1 MSSRIPTVTQPVPS
15 ASEPGNPGGDI
26 FAAAREAQ
34 REFPDVWALSLDPE
48 TATPEDLRA
57 GAYAIME
64 SGFGL
69 RSPDGRLFSGE
80 RHEALTPQEH
90 YAKAMECFR
99 EGTLRPLE
107 TSGWREYHDAAEKG
121 DRATMR
127 RLAREN
133 VRGEGVG
140 DDVGAAWDRE
150 TALIGSNDFSG
161 NFQFNAAHDQAMRDA
176 LASVRDTL
184 SPEEAAAVDEWFGTE
199 QAAGLASLHNDFFA
213 AEAQFAG
220 RRRELEAQIRDLGAS
235 GADTWRQDQELAE
248 LQSEYDRRL
257 HEQAGRV
264 DRTREMRGR
273 ISEIYRRHAD
283 DIRDEQ
289 RLPAYERQLADDNL
303 WATVS
308 GLRGAVS
315 DRAWR
320 VVEMAQD
327 SARNPTQKRVLD
339 EFEKLST
346 TEQRSIAGAL
356 HALHYGRDTYLL
368 GDAFRAFWDTAAQT
382 VGGSARAI
390 ADVFRRGV
398 MDGEEYRDM
407 VERRAL
413 LEQANSERMKEWGYF
428 GTSVIGAFSTIP
440 YMAVAAIPHA
450 GTAAIM
456 ASASD
461 QFQSEA
467 ALNGVD
473 VGSREFMLTNWAF
486 SGAYAA
492 VEKLQVIPFKP
503 LKNVSRRQMYCEMFH
518 SIRGALFVSGGIAGT
533 TVSESVEEGL
543 QGGIERVVEG
553 WGLGHDQAKEFAKGF
568 ASDFVDSL
576 GTMAIIGTA
585 SAGVQRH
592 RYRHGAFSGEEAV
605 AALGRVKDISDRI
618 TGHPDDA
625 AAPLGEFSR
634 EYGLVG
640 RDWVNAGT
648 DVGDRIRAIRRWGFT
663 PDQAVELNQM
673 FSEIWKGVSG
683 NEEAMGEF
691 VGGNRVRSAA
701 ELLADTLGVQVE
713 DGDGGEKSVSFR
725 IGRGRVKL
733 RFNPADR
740 IETEVDVNDRRQ
752 AADVV
757 EILNRIEEATTGTR
771 GTMTVN
777 EWLDLPEEVR
787 REQTKGMTVQGVFK
801 IDAPDGTSVG
811 EDALRV
817 LSGRVVM
824 TDAALPQTAFHESMH
839 AVLRLLREEAATDP
853 EAKALQEELA
863 KVYAPQEGIDET
875 VNEEVL
881 ADGYQAYL
889 TSLTTA
895 VEDTGVFARLKRWIA
910 RLLGRATVARDSLR
924 AAQSAQGRLFNLA
937 LTGDLTPAMRKE
949 GTKPEEPSSGEQ
961 GTKPVE
967 NPATAEPA
975 AARYQVASAPSAAEL
990 AEVQRQYDEVVARYT
1005 NPDGTRKPGWL
1016 KAPNGA
1022 DTHLTERQW
1031 VQVRTPAFKAWF
1043 GDWENDPANA
1053 SKVVDEN
1060 GEPRVMWR
1068 GAPFDPLSQEPGKGV
1083 IAAERYFTPNEAYA
1097 RRYEKGAGATRA
1109 YFLNMRSPF
1118 DVRNARDAARML
1130 ELREGH
1136 AFHAGSTGALDWAE
1150 APTAEEIEERWPG
1163 GYDGLV
1169 LDEGGDP
1176 AESGPAHR
1184 GESVVLFAGG
1194 AQVKSAT
1201 DNVGTFSGENQD
1213 IRYSVTPAEDAAY
1226 MDAVRRGDM
1235 ETAQRMVLEAAE
1247 KTGLFDTDIYGKLAF
1262 LYHGGGKKHS
1272 RLTGS
1277 RRGVFGG
1284 FYTSPD
1290 EDTARIYADF
1300 DGIVQGIQQT
1310 EDAYLEYYDEEKPPR
1325 QGVVERIFQPM
1336 NLFDAD
1342 EFSLD
1347 QFSVDDILEA
1357 ARGTD
1362 YWRLDDVVGDAIDNG
1377 EDPHEA
1383 VRDYILNHPPFLDED
1398 TDALSNAPE
1407 FGFAIMTG
1415 LVDVDDIMRTHGGI
1429 EYKDAETGTRTVVVP
1444 NNLAKSADP
1453 VTYDDA
1459 GNVIPLS
1466 QRFNPENEDIRY
1478 QVAARQTD
1486 TAQFKRWFGKSKIVD
1501 ASGNPLVCAHRT
1513 PNDFEAFDIDRSTDL
1528 EGREVGLG
1536 WGAGK
1541 IYLIASERENFLPF
1555 REGQRV
1561 LKLYVRSENP
1571 IDGGEYNRRLDEK
1584 IESNPKANPES
1595 PDYDMAERDRLIAE
1609 LDAEI
1614 KAEGHDGIWD
1624 RTTGE
1629 LAVFD
1634 PKQVK
1639 HATENIGTFGENDP
1653 RFRYQI
1659 SGPVGA
1665 EALGIRNLPDAEAME
1680 RSGADRLAIWRETGW
1695 WRGRDGEWR
1704 VEIPDFELVPDAVR
1718 LLLANGSARLA
1729 DLIPADSAIL
1739 RAYPSL
1745 GKMRIDVVDGLGS
1758 RAAYHGIKI
1767 EVDRGEIGTP
1777 RYLLSDLRHEVQH
1790 AVQSIEGFSQGGNAT
1805 MRTETG
1811 RRIGSG
1817 GYHRLAGEVEARN
1830 VTMRA
1835 EMSEQERRAFP
1846 PWETEDV
1853 AESVQI
1859 VQNVEQSLPKT
1870 VRESPSY
1877 DGIDADTDAPRFSI
1891 ATYENGGRE
1900 TLEKWL
1906 ASQTKGKNATLSK
1919 EDAAQIL
1926 AETDFIADVA
1936 RSLAR
1941 KKKRFAAFSNWSEA
1955 RVELDSEGRPYFG
1968 VVRTNGDYAM
1978 NIDFST
1984 VCKKRRPMDRIF
1996 SRLVRDGILTG
2007 ANVNE
2012 LSGEAVAGIQRIIK
2026 AHGLEVACALCFV
2039 DAKRYRLGDVA
2050 KRFADGGTT
2059 GEGKYFPGWNSIVE
2073 AQAKGGKK
2081 WKDRVKAAKG
2091 KKDFE
2096 SRCVR
2101 AIEND
2106 PALRVRVDGSQLVS
2120 SEGMDAFARER
2131 PGIYELWTSYGGTSH
2146 AKDSHWDAPY
2156 NNDIIRPFAS
2166 RTNDKKRAFDRARAY
2181 AIGGVRLQS
2190 FSDFVGRMFFDYAQ
2204 MFAELAGKRL
2214 PLHTYTKEP
2223 NFVKIFHRTRAKINM
2238 SLVPAVV
2245 DGGVAPGLDAKGN
2258 YVWADECFPPDEAFA
2273 LRSLGSNV
2281 GTIAVGVS
2289 GKHIRKLLR
2298 DPRIDMVIPYHASGI
2313 NPAVANIRRID
2324 EFFDYTS
2331 EQNTRNADGSKYKG
2345 KEHFDFYGS
2354 LAKTRDPKATA
2365 NEYLEW
2371 CDKRGLLPK
2380 FDKFRDEENYYKLL
2394 ADFRLYDDAGNYAPQ
2409 EDVRQEYPEDL
2420 GRLVEEAVAHDQ
2432 EAEDT
2437 FAAEEDAIVA
2447 EIEASILGPRV
2458 AEAERAAGDAAR
2470 ASVVWNGPAYSY
2482 KSFATA
2488 YAARDRILGID
2499 RPDDDYRR
2507 LLETMGVRDYSVDD
2521 LKADAERIRARG
2533 LGRNEATLQRLAG
2546 LAEQAS
2552 MARTVESLMRGSLEL
2567 GEDVGSSARRA
2578 YEAYLARMRRTAKG
2592 RDYTDLTADL
2602 GFDLADLAL
2611 AIDPE
2616 TFAPKPKPEGDA
2628 APPESGGSDAETGA
2642 VADEDPEVAALLDG
2656 KAADFGLT
2664 EEQLRER
2671 IRDRME
2677 QRTQEIRER
2686 LERIRA
2692 RLDEWRAKEA
2702 RRKAKLAERQE
2713 AEGKSDAPAD
2723 LTDAEMFDAEGN
2735 ETEAGAKRLADYE
2748 NECVEEMPDFKAFLE
2763 ECRRNGLDL
2772 SDAAEFVAAVR
2783 IWSEDFIARETGAD
2797 PEKVLRDPVNL
2808 ARYRAT
2814 MMEFLHG
2821 MADAMLDPEDGA
2833 AAKTAERMMQEIP
2846 SDATV
2851 GEIDGRARTIVGFIQ
2866 RNGIRQ
2872 SSKQL
2877 IRELRKGIRLEAIRG
2892 KKWDEME
2899 RDAGRKVTGEREA
2912 AARYLYRILTWS
2924 DGMIAKESA
2933 RLHDIVAGR
2942 EDAYR
2947 SAGADD
2953 AALKDLART
2962 DREVH
2967 RAAEKLQALQMY
2979 GGLRKKSP
2987 AEIKLAARAIMS
2999 WLTEEREAHEKRWND
3014 WHARLDALAQRAA
3027 RAASASAQDYTPED
3041 PGYVGKL
3048 ADELTATI
3056 RQRLERLF
3064 VGGGADARAV
3074 IDEVMRIVY
3083 AGSERMRAETA
3094 AARRRTDEMLA
3105 RCVQGTGRKVRQFLK
3120 DLDAP
3125 IPDELN
3131 RQLRTAEQPVR
3142 MTNGQALQLLASLE
3156 QVASYAGNI
3165 EANGR
3170 GAERVVGTD
3179 PDGNPVTEPQTPHAE
3194 LLRRYFADKPAM
3206 VRLLE
3211 GMREVYEERRGALS
3225 DTFRAVTGNPILAPD
3240 PLYAPVKMF
3249 RGSSEGFETQVRAW
3263 DPFGPALQPRI
3274 KNTLDFDLSASI
3286 MDVYNNRTRETCRAI
3301 AWGIPGM
3308 ELRSVLCRKE
3318 VQDAIARTHGKFPLR
3333 QLVAHLTDLVSDG
3346 WADEPSGFKWLAQKL
3361 GGATTYSALSWNVVT
3376 ALKQTASIPAWTA
3389 LMDGGYAEVFRNIAN
3404 FDRAAARELMDAP
3417 GFAARYGSTSFGRM
3431 FKDAIRDPNANPL
3444 QRFFQA
3450 GMTAVQMGDFV
3461 PGILVGTGVYKA
3473 KKLALMRQGLE
3484 ERQAREE
3491 AARIA
3496 WGLIEECQQSSRL
3509 ENSPA
3514 FLRRGGF
3521 LARQAAKFAS
3531 SPLLQVSHEVH
3542 TLRMWTAEAKAEARR
3557 NGGGVRMMSDSE
3569 DVARWRRRF
3578 VNQLI
3583 CNHVLMP
3590 VAFYGI
3596 ATMFNIALGSEPPD
3610 EEEVLG
3616 DLAMQTIVGPFGR
3629 IFLLGM
3635 IFDKGGEAVARAMG
3649 GKPNVYDSTGLA
3661 AQQYIQKIVGQL
3673 GRIGGDVADADWES
3687 VRDDLLKMLGQVS
3700 APARYAVKIGQN
3712 AAGYDPAEAR
3722 RERKAE
3728 IRRERGE

>member
-1 MSSRIPTVTQPVPS
+1 MSSYIPRPASAPSQPF
-15 ASEPGNPGGDI
+15 AQTNP
-26 FAAAREAQ
+26 FEFAREHTI
-34 REFPDVWALSLDPE
+34 RDDWALRLDPE
-48 TATPEDLRA
+48 TDTPDRLRA
-57 GAYAIME
+57 GAFAIMSE
-64 SGFGL
+64 GFGIKD
-69 RSPDGRLFSGE
+69 PTGRVFSGAQQN
-80 RHEALTPQEH
+80 ALDPKE
-90 YAKAMECFR
+90 YFAKARACWDAGSLAPVQS
-99 EGTLRPLE
+99 EG
-107 TSGWREYHDAAEKG
+107 WNAYHDAAENG

-133 VRGEGVG
+133 IRGEDAGN
-140 DDVGAAWDRE
+140 DVAAAWDPAMSRIGLKDDLDMERE
-150 TALIGSNDFSG
+150 L
-161 NFQFNAAHDQAMRDA
+161 
-176 LASVRDTL
+176 LSVRDVLT
-184 SPEEAAAVDEWFGTE
+184 PEEIAIIEESGRARAEKTAQTEFASDTFDEDFYE
-199 QAAGLASLHNDFFA
+199 NASAFDFMFA
-213 AEAQFAG
+213 RNKDLRDEETKARHAEANS
-220 RRRELEAQIRDLGAS
+220 R
-235 GADTWRQDQELAE
+235 LAE
-248 LQSEYDRRL
+248 
-257 HEQAGRV
+257 V
-264 DRTREMRGR
+264 
-273 ISEIYRRHAD
+273 YRRHAN

-289 RLPAYERQLADDNL
+289 RLPAYEKQLADENL
-303 WATVS
+303 WATVQ

-315 DRAWR
+315 DDAWR
-320 VVEMAQD
+320 VVEMAQQ
-327 SARNPTQKRVLD
+327 SAGSPTQKRVLD
-339 EFEKLST
+339 AFEKLTT
-346 TEQRSIAGAL
+346 TEQRSIAGVL
-356 HALHYGRDTYLL
+356 HALHYGRDTTLV
-368 GDAFRAFWDTAAQT
+368 GDAFRSFWDTAAQT

-398 MDGEEYRDM
+398 MDGKEYRDM

-413 LEQANSERMKEWGYF
+413 LEQANSVRMKEWGYL
-428 GTSVIGAFSTIP
+428 GQSVVGAFSTIP
-440 YMAVAAIPHA
+440 YMAVAAIPYA

-461 QFQSEA
+461 QFQTEA

-492 VEKLQVIPFKP
+492 VEKLQIVPFKP

-518 SIRGALFVSGGIAGT
+518 SLRSALFVAGVVAGT
-533 TVSESVEEGL
+533 TVSESVEEGI

-553 WGLGHDQAKEFAKGF
+553 WGLGHDQAKEFAAGF
-568 ASDFVDSL
+568 ASDFVGSL
-576 GTMAIIGTA
+576 GTMAIIGA
-585 SAGVQRH
+585 VGAGVQHH
-592 RYRHGAFSGEEAV
+592 RYRSGAFSPEEAISATARV
-605 AALGRVKDISDRI
+605 ADLESRI
-618 TGHPDDA
+618 KGHPEDA
-625 AAPLGEFSR
+625 AVPLGEFSR
-634 EYGLVG
+634 EYGMLG

-648 DVGDRIRAIRRWGFT
+648 DGTARVRALLRWGFT
-663 PDQAVELNQM
+663 PEQATRLHGM

-683 NEEAMGEF
+683 DEDARSEF

-713 DGDGGEKSVSFR
+713 DGENGEKSVSFR

-733 RFNPADR
+733 RFNPADH
-740 IETEVDVNDRRQ
+740 IETAVDVNDRTQ

-757 EILNRIEEATTGTR
+757 EILNRNEEATTGTR
-771 GTMTVN
+771 GTMTVD
-777 EWLDLPEEVR
+777 EWLALPEEVR
-787 REQTKGMTVQGVFK
+787 REQTKGMTVQGGFK

-817 LSGRVVM
+817 LSGRVIE
-824 TDAALPQTAFHESMH
+824 TDVALPQTVFHESMH
-839 AVLRLLREEAATDP
+839 AVLRLLREEAAADP

-863 KVYAPQEGIDET
+863 KVYAPQEGIDEA
-875 VNEEVL
+875 VNEEAL
-881 ADGYQAYL
+881 ADGYQTYL

-937 LTGDLTPAMRKE
+937 LTGDITPAMRKE
-949 GTKPEEPSSGEQ
+949 EEAKPAPEGPSPAPEGPSSG
-961 GTKPVE
+961 PSSA
-967 NPATAEPA
+967 PSP
-975 AARYQVASAPSAAEL
+975 APSAARERLAALEAEL
-990 AEVQRQYDEVVARYT
+990 AATPEGEVALRQRLENRIAEARRKVEREGGGTRASISGLYTGSAADYAERVPVLDKDGNVTGYRIDNAPSLRHVGSGEGSQVYGWGLYGSNVRGVAEGYAKQSET
-1005 NPDGTRKPGWL
+1005 NPEILDQQNRSAFDPTGDDVADEARKALASMYIAGAESVDKAVGMALARLREKGEAKSADWL
-1016 KAPNGA
+1016 KEHSSEFHVGRRRNANVYEQTFFTDREPGDESHLLKWYEEVPRDTFDRIVSALKEEGRWGERDGGRDILGRPETIYGTLYGAMRHSGGEWTGGDVYELVRAQLGA
-1022 DTHLTERQW
+1022 DENHGAREASEWLAAHGIDG
-1031 VQVRTPAFKAWF
+1031 VKYPVDSF
-1043 GDWENDPANA
+1043 G
-1053 SKVVDEN
+1053 
-1060 GEPRVMWR
+1060 
-1068 GAPFDPLSQEPGKGV
+1068 GKGV
-1083 IAAERYFTPNEAYA
+1083 KDGDKVGWNYVSF
-1097 RRYEKGAGATRA
+1097 
-1109 YFLNMRSPF
+1109 
-1118 DVRNARDAARML
+1118 RDDNIRVD
-1130 ELREGH
+1130 H
-1136 AFHAGSTGALDWAE
+1136 KWV
-1150 APTAEEIEERWPG
+1150 
-1163 GYDGLV
+1163 DG
-1169 LDEGGDP
+1169 E
-1176 AESGPAHR
+1176 
-1184 GESVVLFAGG
+1184 
-1194 AQVKSAT
+1194 Q
-1201 DNVGTFSGENQD
+1201 
-1213 IRYSVTPAEDAAY
+1213 RYSITPAEDAAY
-1226 MDAVRRGDM
+1226 MDAVQSGDM
-1235 ETAQRMVLEAAE
+1235 ETAQRMVREAAAKAMPNTKVVDE
-1247 KTGLFDTDIYGKLAF
+1247 DGLPKVVYHGTPLGGFTEFDTDGTRKVGITGAWFSDDSTYSQDFARKQRFNGRIPNGAGIYGVF
-1262 LYHGGGKKHS
+1262 LNLQNPDVLYAEGSDYSNVLDGYKVDYFLFLSEEVAKEFAERHGLEMEETTVSYDELVHYIREKRDWETNPHSSKKS
-1272 RLTGS
+1272 EALFRTNEKVWKSWEQTFDYFRALEKDFEQVGIPKDADGTM
-1277 RRGVFGG
+1277 VFGM
-1284 FYTSPD
+1284 T
-1290 EDTARIYADF
+1290 
-1300 DGIVQGIQQT
+1300 DG
-1310 EDAYLEYYDEEKPPR
+1310 
-1325 QGVVERIFQPM
+1325 VEATNQYVAFR
-1336 NLFDAD
+1336 
-1342 EFSLD
+1342 
-1347 QFSVDDILEA
+1347 
-1357 ARGTD
+1357 
-1362 YWRLDDVVGDAIDNG
+1362 
-1377 EDPHEA
+1377 
-1383 VRDYILNHPPFLDED
+1383 
-1398 TDALSNAPE
+1398 
-1407 FGFAIMTG
+1407 
-1415 LVDVDDIMRTHGGI
+1415 
-1429 EYKDAETGTRTVVVP
+1429 P
-1444 NNLAKSADP
+1444 NQIKSADP
-1453 VTYDDA
+1453 VTYNDA

-1466 QRFNPENEDIRY
+1466 QRFNPERDDIRY
-1478 QVAARQTD
+1478 AVAARPSPEFAMDGTIADALPAHLREDARAIIEERAGTPEWMADPDGTPTD
-1486 TAQFKRWFGKSKIVD
+1486 LSERDWLRREAERRHNAPRFVVKQKQAGVDYPDAGEEIKKIDRPLIAMHGIDEGRLLKAIAEGAFVMPSISVTRPNTGSTRSGGDKNPVFVAFDGSVVGSQSTAKLNGDAGTPMIDDLHGDFSDANIRRVWAEWWNSNDRGFKRQVGNPERSLEQYRDFIYGRGEMADKYQPAEAKANFRVPFSATTVFISPKTKPAIKAKIKAAGFKNVVEVDTKDLDAVRKAEEQHATRFAVGARRRAAYEDVLARKRPDLDADAVLKELDKLDDPKKEKLALHWVVRGSLLLPQDAYKIDDALDVAAKAKVDPFAYKSPDELLLANKQFKPSAR
-1501 ASGNPLVCAHRT
+1501 
-1513 PNDFEAFDIDRSTDL
+1513 
-1528 EGREVGLG
+1528 
-1536 WGAGK
+1536 
-1541 IYLIASERENFLPF
+1541 
-1555 REGQRV
+1555 
-1561 LKLYVRSENP
+1561 P
-1571 IDGGEYNRRLDEK
+1571 IDPATVPELSDPRDEGDGIVSYEVQDDRQGQAAMRRVIDTHWGEDANPWCLLAKQGGGEFVTDEYRAWIRRDPHWTPDDWF
-1584 IESNPKANPES
+1584 IESNRNRYEKETGKKAFVRTGWNLDGAWNFWQHYSALPKRVAFKDGKLLAFMATDNEAEEARES
-1595 PDYDMAERDRLIAE
+1595 ALPNYVRRDYTGWLRSHDFDEEYDRDEHIEQFLTEEYPDLKPRAEE
-1609 LDAEI
+1609 EW
-1614 KAEGHDGIWD
+1614 WD
-1624 RTTGE
+1624 RQDE
-1629 LAVFD
+1629 SHPDLDWARD
-1634 PKQVK
+1634 
-1639 HATENIGTFGENDP
+1639 DS
-1653 RFRYQI
+1653 RYQI
-1659 SGPVGA
+1659 SGAVGA
-1665 EALGIRNLPDAEAME
+1665 EELGI
-1680 RSGADRLAIWRETGW
+1680 
-1695 WRGRDGEWR
+1695 
-1704 VEIPDFELVPDAVR
+1704 
-1718 LLLANGSARLA
+1718 
-1729 DLIPADSAIL
+1729 
-1739 RAYPSL
+1739 L
-1745 GKMRIDVVDGLGS
+1745 G
-1758 RAAYHGIKI
+1758 
-1767 EVDRGEIGTP
+1767 T
-1777 RYLLSDLRHEVQH
+1777 
-1790 AVQSIEGFSQGGNAT
+1790 
-1805 MRTETG
+1805 
-1811 RRIGSG
+1811 
-1817 GYHRLAGEVEARN
+1817 
-1830 VTMRA
+1830 
-1835 EMSEQERRAFP
+1835 
-1846 PWETEDV
+1846 
-1853 AESVQI
+1853 
-1859 VQNVEQSLPKT
+1859 
-1870 VRESPSY
+1870 
-1877 DGIDADTDAPRFSI
+1877 
-1891 ATYENGGRE
+1891 
-1900 TLEKWL
+1900 
-1906 ASQTKGKNATLSK
+1906 
-1919 EDAAQIL
+1919 
-1926 AETDFIADVA
+1926 
-1936 RSLAR
+1936 
-1941 KKKRFAAFSNWSEA
+1941 
-1955 RVELDSEGRPYFG
+1955 
-1968 VVRTNGDYAM
+1968 
-1978 NIDFST
+1978 
-1984 VCKKRRPMDRIF
+1984 
-1996 SRLVRDGILTG
+1996 
-2007 ANVNE
+2007 
-2012 LSGEAVAGIQRIIK
+2012 
-2026 AHGLEVACALCFV
+2026 
-2039 DAKRYRLGDVA
+2039 
-2050 KRFADGGTT
+2050 
-2059 GEGKYFPGWNSIVE
+2059 
-2073 AQAKGGKK
+2073 
-2081 WKDRVKAAKG
+2081 
-2091 KKDFE
+2091 
-2096 SRCVR
+2096 
-2101 AIEND
+2101 
-2106 PALRVRVDGSQLVS
+2106 
-2120 SEGMDAFARER
+2120 
-2131 PGIYELWTSYGGTSH
+2131 
-2146 AKDSHWDAPY
+2146 
-2156 NNDIIRPFAS
+2156 
-2166 RTNDKKRAFDRARAY
+2166 
-2181 AIGGVRLQS
+2181 
-2190 FSDFVGRMFFDYAQ
+2190 
-2204 MFAELAGKRL
+2204 
-2214 PLHTYTKEP
+2214 
-2223 NFVKIFHRTRAKINM
+2223 
-2238 SLVPAVV
+2238 
-2245 DGGVAPGLDAKGN
+2245 
-2258 YVWADECFPPDEAFA
+2258 
-2273 LRSLGSNV
+2273 
-2281 GTIAVGVS
+2281 
-2289 GKHIRKLLR
+2289 
-2298 DPRIDMVIPYHASGI
+2298 
-2313 NPAVANIRRID
+2313 
-2324 EFFDYTS
+2324 
-2331 EQNTRNADGSKYKG
+2331 
-2345 KEHFDFYGS
+2345 
-2354 LAKTRDPKATA
+2354 
-2365 NEYLEW
+2365 
-2371 CDKRGLLPK
+2371 
-2380 FDKFRDEENYYKLL
+2380 
-2394 ADFRLYDDAGNYAPQ
+2394 
-2409 EDVRQEYPEDL
+2409 
-2420 GRLVEEAVAHDQ
+2420 
-2432 EAEDT
+2432 
-2437 FAAEEDAIVA
+2437 
-2447 EIEASILGPRV
+2447 RV
-2458 AEAERAAGDAAR
+2458 AEAERAAGDVAR

-2521 LKADAERIRARG
+2521 LKADAEKIRARG

-2546 LAEQAS
+2546 LAEQES

-2578 YEAYLARMRRTAKG
+2578 YETYLARMRRTAKG

-2616 TFAPKPKPEGDA
+2616 AFAPKPKPEGDA
-2628 APPESGGSDAETGA
+2628 TPPAGGSDA
-2642 VADEDPEVAALLDG
+2642 EVAALLDG

-2671 IRDRME
+2671 IQERME

-2702 RRKAKLAERQE
+2702 LRKAKLAERQE

-2723 LTDAEMFDAEGN
+2723 VPDAEMFDAEQN

-2748 NECVEEMPDFKAFLE
+2748 SECVEEMPDFRAFLE
-2763 ECRRNGLDL
+2763 ECRRDGLDL

-2797 PEKVLRDPVNL
+2797 PENVLRDPVNL

-2872 SSKQL
+2872 TRKQL
-2877 IRELRKGIRLEAIRG
+2877 IRELRKGIKLEAIRG

-3027 RAASASAQDYTPED
+3027 KAASASAQDYTPED

-3056 RQRLERLF
+3056 RQRLEQLF
-3064 VGGGADARAV
+3064 VGGGDDARAV

-3125 IPDELN
+3125 IPEDLN

-3170 GAERVVGTD
+3170 GSERVVGTD
-3179 PDGNPVTEPQTPHAE
+3179 PDGNPITEPQTPHAE

-3542 TLRMWTAEAKAEARR
+3542 TLRMWAAEAKAEARR

>member
-1 MSSRIPTVTQPVPS
+1 MSSYVPRPAS
-15 ASEPGNPGGDI
+15 APSQHSAQTNP
-26 FAAAREAQ
+26 FEFAREHTI
-34 REFPDVWALSLDPE
+34 RDDWALRLDPE
-48 TATPEDLRA
+48 TDTPDRLRA
-57 GAYAIME
+57 GAFAIMSE
-64 SGFGL
+64 GFGIKD
-69 RSPDGRLFSGE
+69 PTGRVFSGAQQN
-80 RHEALTPQEH
+80 ALDPKE
-90 YAKAMECFR
+90 YFAKARACWDAGSLAPVQS
-99 EGTLRPLE
+99 EG
-107 TSGWREYHDAAEKG
+107 WNAYHDAAEKG

-133 VRGEGVG
+133 IRGEDAG
-140 DDVGAAWDRE
+140 DDFVSWIDR
-150 TALIGSNDFSG
+150 ND
-161 NFQFNAAHDQAMRDA
+161 NFDGRSDQDWGERNKRMKAEFDSIRDA
-176 LASVRDTL
+176 MSEEDIAEIDAFFGPDGLGTKRDEFFKSERSHYEARRAL
-184 SPEEAAAVDEWFGTE
+184 ESEIARKEAAGV
-199 QAAGLASLHNDFFA
+199 
-213 AEAQFAG
+213 
-220 RRRELEAQIRDLGAS
+220 
-235 GADTWRQDQELAE
+235 DTWREAQELERLDAE
-248 LQSEYDRRL
+248 YAGRL
-257 HEQAGRV
+257 HGAAAGEDDAEKALSRV
-264 DRTREMRGR
+264 EA
-273 ISEIYRRHAD
+273 IRRKYHD
-283 DIRDEQ
+283 VLRDEQ
-289 RLPAYERQLADDNL
+289 RLPAYERQLADENL
-303 WATVS
+303 WATVQ

-315 DRAWR
+315 DDAWR
-320 VVEMAQD
+320 VVEMAQQ
-327 SARNPTQKRVLD
+327 SAGSPTQKRVLD
-339 EFEKLST
+339 AFGKLTT
-346 TEQRSIAGAL
+346 TEQRSIAGVL
-356 HALHYGRDTYLL
+356 HALHYGRDTTLV
-368 GDAFRAFWDTAAQT
+368 GDAFRSFWDTAAQT

-413 LEQANSERMKEWGYF
+413 LEQANSGRMKEWGYF
-428 GTSVIGAFSTIP
+428 GQSVVGAFSTIP
-440 YMAVAAIPHA
+440 YMAVAAIPYA

-461 QFQSEA
+461 QFQTEA

-492 VEKLQVIPFKP
+492 VEKLQIVPFKP

-518 SIRGALFVSGGIAGT
+518 SLRSALFVAGGVAGT
-533 TVSESVEEGL
+533 TVSESVEEGI

-553 WGLGHDQAKEFAKGF
+553 WGLGHDQAKEFAAGF
-568 ASDFVDSL
+568 ASDFVGSL
-576 GTMAIIGTA
+576 GTMAIIGTGA
-585 SAGVQRH
+585 AGVQKH
-592 RYRHGAFSGEEAV
+592 RYRHGAFSPEGAISATARV
-605 AALGRVKDISDRI
+605 ADLESRI
-618 TGHPDDA
+618 KGHPENA
-625 AAPLGEFSR
+625 AVPLGEFSR
-634 EYGLVG
+634 EFGMLG

-648 DVGDRIRAIRRWGFT
+648 DGTARVRALMRWGFT
-663 PDQAVELNQM
+663 PEQATRLHGM

-683 NEEAMGEF
+683 DEDARSAF

-713 DGDGGEKSVSFR
+713 DGENGEKSVSFR
-725 IGRGRVKL
+725 IGQGRVKL

-740 IETEVDVNDRRQ
+740 IETAVDVNDRTQ

-757 EILNRIEEATTGTR
+757 EILNRNEEAATGTR
-771 GTMTVN
+771 GTMTVD
-777 EWLDLPEEVR
+777 EWLALPEEVR
-787 REQTKGMTVQGVFK
+787 REQTKGMTVQGGFK

-817 LSGRVVM
+817 LSGRVIE
-824 TDAALPQTAFHESMH
+824 TDVALPQTVFHESMH
-839 AVLRLLREEAATDP
+839 AVLRLLREEAAADP
-853 EAKALQEELA
+853 EARALQEELA
-863 KVYAPQEGIDET
+863 KVYAPQEGIDEA
-875 VNEEVL
+875 VNEEAL
-881 ADGYQAYL
+881 ADGYQTYL

-937 LTGDLTPAMRKE
+937 LTGDISPALEKEEGAKPEPE
-949 GTKPEEPSSGEQ
+949 GTKQGEEGA
-961 GTKPVE
+961 KPAE
-967 NPATAEPA
+967 NPAPAEPA
-975 AARYQVASAPSAAEL
+975 SPSPAKQRLAELEAEL
-990 AEVQRQYDEVVARYT
+990 AATPREEIAKRQRLENRIAEQRKKVEREGGGTRASISGIYTGSAADYANRVPVLDKDGNVTGYRIDNAPSLKHVGTGEGSQVYGWGLYGSNVRGVAEGYAKQSET
-1005 NPDGTRKPGWL
+1005 NPEILDQQNRSAFDPTGDAVADEARKFLATMYLAGADSVDKAVDMAVSRLRDAKKQAQADWLQEHRSEFRIGRRRNAVIYEQTFFTNRAPGDESHLLKWYEPVPKEQMEWIKSAFEKEKAAGNHIWGVSDVLGTRRKLTGGEIY
-1016 KAPNGA
+1016 KYIAEHNGSEGPRIA
-1022 DTHLTERQW
+1022 SEFLARAGIDG
-1031 VQVRTPAFKAWF
+1031 VKYPVDSF
-1043 GDWENDPANA
+1043 G
-1053 SKVVDEN
+1053 
-1060 GEPRVMWR
+1060 
-1068 GAPFDPLSQEPGKGV
+1068 GKGV
-1083 IAAERYFTPNEAYA
+1083 KDGDKVGWNYVSFRDDNIRVDHKWVDGEQRFSMSSAVERTPDLVAFHNASASGLKGMDELGGLAMPSFAVTKDSIGGNEFGEITLLVRPDVIDPTDRTNRIFSNDAWTPTFPSVRLRAVPKMVERAQNRFRDIFTKKADGPWKGFADGWSSVTGDAEYFDDLLNRFDDIEAALRGRDVFKAAFLVDTGRAFPLPTREEEVFRSGFGAGFLVYADNKAVAAISQSPLGDRLVPNGEAVNYQEAEELVKDEDFLKSLQQTVLENSASFEAIGERFRGLELAKWAKTKPELAGYKLRDLADAVDYWRRNGGAGQTLDRGAATKAVDEAIEKNRAAYDAWIKEFAAGLTDGKRYIRNDKDVYTPSGNRRPFEKLYDPLTLAAAVRAMLKQQNDQGNGFLGRNPFGVAAKEFKSLEAVIKDEDRLKKLPAEEVKKLKEALTARLSELVIEYEKTQASPDENPFTAHSRAADMMMDAYAAAKGNKARLSRELNGWGYRASEEFVDAFLDVMNDMASMPEDYFEAKAYRAVHFDEIAEALVPDNADAETIDILRRRGVPFRTYKAGDNSDRLRALNEAATERKA
-1097 RRYEKGAGATRA
+1097 R
-1109 YFLNMRSPF
+1109 
-1118 DVRNARDAARML
+1118 
-1130 ELREGH
+1130 
-1136 AFHAGSTGALDWAE
+1136 
-1150 APTAEEIEERWPG
+1150 
-1163 GYDGLV
+1163 
-1169 LDEGGDP
+1169 
-1176 AESGPAHR
+1176 
-1184 GESVVLFAGG
+1184 
-1194 AQVKSAT
+1194 
-1201 DNVGTFSGENQD
+1201 FS
-1213 IRYSVTPAEDAAY
+1213 ITPAEDAAY
-1226 MDAVRRGDM
+1226 LDAVRRGDM
-1235 ETAQRMVLEAAE
+1235 ETAQHMVDNAFDESEGYRDEDGQFHHRKHVHAVGYRIGRVPDGGRSYNTRDGRYEEGVSLIGVGNLPPVRSFAIAALRDAGAKVVYLEGDVLTKTGGDDEFLMTNAKPITKDAFDRALRTDAQKIAE
-1247 KTGLFDTDIYGKLAF
+1247 KTLADKRWDTLALFG
-1262 LYHGGGKKHS
+1262 
-1272 RLTGS
+1272 
-1277 RRGVFGG
+1277 
-1284 FYTSPD
+1284 
-1290 EDTARIYADF
+1290 ADK
-1300 DGIVQGIQQT
+1300 G
-1310 EDAYLEYYDEEKPPR
+1310 
-1325 QGVVERIFQPM
+1325 
-1336 NLFDAD
+1336 
-1342 EFSLD
+1342 
-1347 QFSVDDILEA
+1347 
-1357 ARGTD
+1357 
-1362 YWRLDDVVGDAIDNG
+1362 
-1377 EDPHEA
+1377 
-1383 VRDYILNHPPFLDED
+1383 
-1398 TDALSNAPE
+1398 
-1407 FGFAIMTG
+1407 AIMKWANAAK
-1415 LVDVDDIMRTHGGI
+1415 GI
-1429 EYKDAETGTRTVVVP
+1429 T
-1444 NNLAKSADP
+1444 LAP

-1466 QRFNPENEDIRY
+1466 QRFNPAKEDIRY
-1478 QVAARQTD
+1478 Q
-1486 TAQFKRWFGKSKIVD
+1486 
-1501 ASGNPLVCAHRT
+1501 
-1513 PNDFEAFDIDRSTDL
+1513 
-1528 EGREVGLG
+1528 
-1536 WGAGK
+1536 
-1541 IYLIASERENFLPF
+1541 
-1555 REGQRV
+1555 
-1561 LKLYVRSENP
+1561 
-1571 IDGGEYNRRLDEK
+1571 
-1584 IESNPKANPES
+1584 
-1595 PDYDMAERDRLIAE
+1595 
-1609 LDAEI
+1609 
-1614 KAEGHDGIWD
+1614 
-1624 RTTGE
+1624 
-1629 LAVFD
+1629 
-1634 PKQVK
+1634 
-1639 HATENIGTFGENDP
+1639 
-1653 RFRYQI
+1653 I
-1659 SGPVGA
+1659 SGAVGA
-1665 EALGIRNLPDAEAME
+1665 EALGIRGLADAEAME
-1680 RSGADRLAIWRETGW
+1680 RSGADRTAIWRETGW

-1704 VEIPDFELVPDAVR
+1704 VEIPDFELSDR
-1718 LLLANGSARLA
+1718 LLGRAEDVIEQRRLWNVVDVARKAVSDAEREYMQWANKAGPFRPNSPEWEKDKKLIRGIERLRAAQSKAEKAYRLFHDKSLGLALAEGRAVTLSDIIKPDSALAN
-1729 DLIPADSAIL
+1729 
-1739 RAYPSL
+1739 AYPS
-1745 GKMRIDVVDGLGS
+1745 I
-1758 RAAYHGIKI
+1758 
-1767 EVDRGEIGTP
+1767 GEIRVYANQPLSSGVAGQWNGHSIELAP
-1777 RYLLSDLRHEVQH
+1777 ELLRGDMERLRSVLAHEVQH
-1790 AVQSIEGFSQGGNAT
+1790 VIQTIEGFARGGDETLFRENVLDAEEIRRKMFSPELSEEEYERLRRRLEEIEENALD
-1805 MRTETG
+1805 
-1811 RRIGSG
+1811 GSVEVDG
-1817 GYHRLAGEVEARN
+1817 DVYEDEFDAYRSLAGEADARLVQKRLN
-1830 VTMRA
+1830 MTPEERA
-1835 EMSEQERRAFP
+1835 ARP
-1846 PWETEDV
+1846 PWEDYDVDEDRQIVRFSVGLV
-1853 AESVQI
+1853 AEG
-1859 VQNVEQSLPKT
+1859 L
-1870 VRESPSY
+1870 R
-1877 DGIDADTDAPRFSI
+1877 R
-1891 ATYENGGRE
+1891 GRE
-1900 TLEKWL
+1900 
-1906 ASQTKGKNATLSK
+1906 
-1919 EDAAQIL
+1919 
-1926 AETDFIADVA
+1926 
-1936 RSLAR
+1936 
-1941 KKKRFAAFSNWSEA
+1941 
-1955 RVELDSEGRPYFG
+1955 
-1968 VVRTNGDYAM
+1968 
-1978 NIDFST
+1978 
-1984 VCKKRRPMDRIF
+1984 
-1996 SRLVRDGILTG
+1996 
-2007 ANVNE
+2007 
-2012 LSGEAVAGIQRIIK
+2012 
-2026 AHGLEVACALCFV
+2026 
-2039 DAKRYRLGDVA
+2039 
-2050 KRFADGGTT
+2050 
-2059 GEGKYFPGWNSIVE
+2059 
-2073 AQAKGGKK
+2073 
-2081 WKDRVKAAKG
+2081 
-2091 KKDFE
+2091 
-2096 SRCVR
+2096 
-2101 AIEND
+2101 
-2106 PALRVRVDGSQLVS
+2106 
-2120 SEGMDAFARER
+2120 
-2131 PGIYELWTSYGGTSH
+2131 
-2146 AKDSHWDAPY
+2146 
-2156 NNDIIRPFAS
+2156 
-2166 RTNDKKRAFDRARAY
+2166 
-2181 AIGGVRLQS
+2181 
-2190 FSDFVGRMFFDYAQ
+2190 
-2204 MFAELAGKRL
+2204 
-2214 PLHTYTKEP
+2214 
-2223 NFVKIFHRTRAKINM
+2223 
-2238 SLVPAVV
+2238 
-2245 DGGVAPGLDAKGN
+2245 APGL
-2258 YVWADECFPPDEAFA
+2258 P
-2273 LRSLGSNV
+2273 GSVQV
-2281 GTIAVGVS
+2281 GAA
-2289 GKHIRKLLR
+2289 R
-2298 DPRIDMVIPYHASGI
+2298 
-2313 NPAVANIRRID
+2313 
-2324 EFFDYTS
+2324 
-2331 EQNTRNADGSKYKG
+2331 
-2345 KEHFDFYGS
+2345 
-2354 LAKTRDPKATA
+2354 
-2365 NEYLEW
+2365 
-2371 CDKRGLLPK
+2371 
-2380 FDKFRDEENYYKLL
+2380 
-2394 ADFRLYDDAGNYAPQ
+2394 AG
-2409 EDVRQEYPEDL
+2409 
-2420 GRLVEEAVAHDQ
+2420 
-2432 EAEDT
+2432 
-2437 FAAEEDAIVA
+2437 
-2447 EIEASILGPRV
+2447 
-2458 AEAERAAGDAAR
+2458 AERAADSLSRTVNETLSAAGEAYR
-2470 ASVVWNGPAYSY
+2470 ASVAWNGPAYSY

-2521 LKADAERIRARG
+2521 LKADAEKIRARG

-2578 YEAYLARMRRTAKG
+2578 YETYLARMRRTAKG
-2592 RDYTDLTADL
+2592 RDYSDLTADL

-2616 TFAPKPKPEGDA
+2616 AFAPQPKPEGDA
-2628 APPESGGSDAETGA
+2628 APPAGGSDAETGA

-2671 IRDRME
+2671 IRERME

-2686 LERIRA
+2686 LGRIRA

-2723 LTDAEMFDAEGN
+2723 LQDAEMFDEEQN

-2748 NECVEEMPDFKAFLE
+2748 SECVEEMPDFKAFLE

-2851 GEIDGRARTIVGFIQ
+2851 GEIDGRARTVVGFIQ

-2872 SSKQL
+2872 TRKQL
-2877 IRELRKGIRLEAIRG
+2877 IRELRKGIKLEAIRG

-3014 WHARLDALAQRAA
+3014 WHARLDALAERAA
-3027 RAASASAQDYTPED
+3027 KAASASAQDYTPED

-3056 RQRLERLF
+3056 RQRLEQLF

-3074 IDEVMRIVY
+3074 IDEVMRLVY

-3094 AARRRTDEMLA
+3094 AARRRTDEMLE
-3105 RCVQGTGRKVRQFLK
+3105 RCVQGTGRNVRQFLK

-3125 IPDELN
+3125 IPEELN

-3179 PDGNPVTEPQTPHAE
+3179 PDGNPITEPQTPHAE

-3346 WADEPSGFKWLAQKL
+3346 WADEPSGFKWIAQKL

-3376 ALKQTASIPAWTA
+3376 ALKQTTSIPAWTA
-3389 LMDGGYAEVFRNIAN
+3389 LMDGGYAEVFRHIAN
-3404 FDRAAARELMDAP
+3404 FDRAACRELMAAP
-3417 GFAARYGSTSFGRM
+3417 GFAARYGADSFAQM

-3542 TLRMWTAEAKAEARR
+3542 TLRMWIAEAKAEARR

-3590 VAFYGI
+3590 VAMYGI

-3616 DLAMQTIVGPFGR
+3616 DVVMQMISGPFGR
-3629 IFLLGM
+3629 VFLLGM
-3635 IFDKGGEAVARAMG
+3635 IFDKGGETVARAMG

-3661 AQQYIQKIVGQL
+3661 AQQYLQKLFGQI
-3673 GRIGGDVADADWES
+3673 GRICGDVADADWES

-3700 APARYAVKIGQN
+3700 APARYAIKIGQN

>member
-1 MSSRIPTVTQPVPS
+1 MSSYVPRPASAPSQPS
-15 ASEPGNPGGDI
+15 AQTNP
-26 FAAAREAQ
+26 FEFAREHTI
-34 REFPDVWALSLDPE
+34 RDDWALRLDPE
-48 TATPEDLRA
+48 TDTPDRLRA
-57 GAYAIME
+57 GAFAIMSE
-64 SGFGL
+64 GFGIKD
-69 RSPDGRLFSGE
+69 PTGRVFSGAQQN
-80 RHEALTPQEH
+80 ALDPKE
-90 YAKAMECFR
+90 YFAKAKACWDAGSLAPVQS
-99 EGTLRPLE
+99 EG
-107 TSGWREYHDAAEKG
+107 WNAYHEAAEKG

-133 VRGEGVG
+133 IRGEDAGN
-140 DDVGAAWDRE
+140 DVAAAWDPAMSRIGLKDDWDMERE
-150 TALIGSNDFSG
+150 L
-161 NFQFNAAHDQAMRDA
+161 
-176 LASVRDTL
+176 LSVRDVLT
-184 SPEEAAAVDEWFGTE
+184 PEEIAIIEESGRARAEKTAQTEFASDTFDEDFYE
-199 QAAGLASLHNDFFA
+199 NASAFDFMFA
-213 AEAQFAG
+213 RNKDLRDEETKARHVEANS
-220 RRRELEAQIRDLGAS
+220 R
-235 GADTWRQDQELAE
+235 LAE
-248 LQSEYDRRL
+248 
-257 HEQAGRV
+257 V
-264 DRTREMRGR
+264 
-273 ISEIYRRHAD
+273 YRRHAD

-289 RLPAYERQLADDNL
+289 RLPAYEKQLADENL
-303 WATVS
+303 WATVQ

-315 DRAWR
+315 DDAWR
-320 VVEMAQD
+320 VVEMAQTLAGPKTD
-327 SARNPTQKRVLD
+327 KRVLD
-339 EFEKLST
+339 AFEKLTT
-346 TEQRSIAGAL
+346 TEQRSIAGVL
-356 HALHYGRDTYLL
+356 HALHYGRDTTLV
-368 GDAFRAFWDTAAQT
+368 GDAFRSFWDTAAQT

-398 MDGEEYRDM
+398 MDGKEYRDM

-413 LEQANSERMKEWGYF
+413 LEQANSGRMKEWGYL
-428 GTSVIGAFSTIP
+428 GQSVVGAFSTIP
-440 YMAVAAIPHA
+440 YMAVAAIPYA

-461 QFQSEA
+461 QFQTEA

-473 VGSREFMLTNWAF
+473 VGTREFMLTNWAF

-492 VEKLQVIPFKP
+492 VEKLQIVPFKP

-518 SIRGALFVSGGIAGT
+518 SLRSALFVAGGVAGT
-533 TVSESVEEGL
+533 TVSESVEEGI

-553 WGLGHDQAKEFAKGF
+553 WGLGHDQAKEFAAGF
-568 ASDFVDSL
+568 ASDFVGSL
-576 GTMAIIGTA
+576 GTMAIIGA
-585 SAGVQRH
+585 GGAGVQHH
-592 RYRHGAFSGEEAV
+592 RYRSGAFSPEEAISATARV
-605 AALGRVKDISDRI
+605 ADLESRI
-618 TGHPDDA
+618 KGHPEDA
-625 AAPLGEFSR
+625 AVPLGEFSR
-634 EYGLVG
+634 EYGMLG

-648 DVGDRIRAIRRWGFT
+648 DGTARVRALLRWGFT
-663 PDQAVELNQM
+663 PEQATRLHGM
-673 FSEIWKGVSG
+673 FSEIWRGVSG
-683 NEEAMGEF
+683 DEEARSEF

-713 DGDGGEKSVSFR
+713 DGENGEKSVSFR

-740 IETEVDVNDRRQ
+740 IETAVDVNDRTQ

-757 EILNRIEEATTGTR
+757 EILNRNEEATTGTR
-771 GTMTVN
+771 GTMTVD
-777 EWLDLPEEVR
+777 EWLALPEEVR
-787 REQTKGMTVQGVFK
+787 REQTKGMTVQGGFK

-817 LSGRVVM
+817 LSGRVIE
-824 TDAALPQTAFHESMH
+824 TDVALPQTVFHESMH
-839 AVLRLLREEAATDP
+839 AVLRLLREEAAADP

-863 KVYAPQEGIDET
+863 KVYAPQEGIDEA
-875 VNEEVL
+875 VNEEAL
-881 ADGYQAYL
+881 ADGYQTYL

-910 RLLGRATVARDSLR
+910 QLLGRATVARDSLR

-937 LTGDLTPAMRKE
+937 LTGDITPAMRKE
-949 GTKPEEPSSGEQ
+949 EAKQEEPRPSP
-961 GTKPVE
+961 T
-967 NPATAEPA
+967 PAP
-975 AARYQVASAPSAAEL
+975 APSAPRYSVTPHGVQKQAGVAYPDASSEIVRFSIGARRREEYRSLLANRRPDLDAEKVLAEL
-990 AEVQRQYDEVVARYT
+990 DKLGDPKKEKVALHWVIRGGLALPQDAYKIDDALDVAAKAKVDPFAYKSPDELLLANKQFKPTARPIDPATVPELSDPRDEGDGIVSYEVQDDQQGQAAMRRIIDTHWGEDANPWCLLARDKHTEDWTNLYRSWFGMAYPNELQTADNFKKFADEFERRTGSKARSVLSDEERMQDAWYYWNHYNALPKRVAFKDGKLLAFMATDVYDSSRDMFGDEILNRFSPEEADRLRREYEEWHASDEGQEEGADFYEWLDHEHPDVIDQANEAEQWWDRKDESHPDLDWARDDSRHQITATPSAADLAEARRQYDEVVARYT
-1005 NPDGTRKPGWL
+1005 NPDGTKKPGWL

-1060 GEPRVMWR
+1060 GEPRVVWH
-1068 GAPFDPLSQEPGKGV
+1068 GSNWDPLAEEPGNAVFKHGKV
-1083 IAAERYFTPNEAYA
+1083 HNTSEGEGFYFTPDKSLAEGWGDAD
-1097 RRYEKGAGATRA
+1097 G
-1109 YFLNMRSPF
+1109 YFLNIRGPSYAYDKLGLLSENEFYDIAEREDLSPDEIETAISEAKTKRAKEKMREVLGVLREKGYSFYDEVERDYIGTIEDPSTVEGLLDSASVLSGFVDGHF
-1118 DVRNARDAARML
+1118 DAEQFQTDLRNAEAEVFGIDGYFSPGYGNNSGAYV
-1130 ELREGH
+1130 
-1136 AFHAGSTGALDWAE
+1136 AFTPS
-1150 APTAEEIEERWPG
+1150 
-1163 GYDGLV
+1163 
-1169 LDEGGDP
+1169 
-1176 AESGPAHR
+1176 
-1184 GESVVLFAGG
+1184 
-1194 AQVKSAT
+1194 QVKSAT
-1201 DNVGTFSGENQD
+1201 DNVGTFSGERGD
-1213 IRYSVTPAEDAAY
+1213 VRYSISGIYTGTAADYDKPSLHYVGTGEGSQVYGWGLYGSNVRGVAEGYAAQSETNPEILDQQNRSAFDPTGDAVADEARKYLATMYLAGANSVDKAVDAA
-1226 MDAVRRGDM
+1226 V
-1235 ETAQRMVLEAAE
+1235 
-1247 KTGLFDTDIYGKLAF
+1247 
-1262 LYHGGGKKHS
+1262 S
-1272 RLTGS
+1272 RLRDAKKQAQADWLKEHSSEFHVG
-1277 RRGVFGG
+1277 RRRNANVYEQTFFTDREPGDESHLLKWYEPVTKEQREWIKSAFEKEKAAGNHIWGV
-1284 FYTSPD
+1284 S
-1290 EDTARIYADF
+1290 E
-1300 DGIVQGIQQT
+1300 V
-1310 EDAYLEYYDEEKPPR
+1310 L
-1325 QGVVERIFQPM
+1325 
-1336 NLFDAD
+1336 
-1342 EFSLD
+1342 
-1347 QFSVDDILEA
+1347 
-1357 ARGTD
+1357 
-1362 YWRLDDVVGDAIDNG
+1362 
-1377 EDPHEA
+1377 
-1383 VRDYILNHPPFLDED
+1383 
-1398 TDALSNAPE
+1398 
-1407 FGFAIMTG
+1407 
-1415 LVDVDDIMRTHGGI
+1415 
-1429 EYKDAETGTRTVVVP
+1429 GTRRKLTGGEIYKYIAEH
-1444 NNLAKSADP
+1444 NGS
-1453 VTYDDA
+1453 
-1459 GNVIPLS
+1459 
-1466 QRFNPENEDIRY
+1466 
-1478 QVAARQTD
+1478 
-1486 TAQFKRWFGKSKIVD
+1486 
-1501 ASGNPLVCAHRT
+1501 
-1513 PNDFEAFDIDRSTDL
+1513 
-1528 EGREVGLG
+1528 EGPR
-1536 WGAGK
+1536 
-1541 IYLIASERENFLPF
+1541 IASEFLA
-1555 REGQRV
+1555 RAG
-1561 LKLYVRSENP
+1561 
-1571 IDGGEYNRRLDEK
+1571 IDGVKYPVDSFGRKGVKDGDKVGWNYV
-1584 IESNPKANPES
+1584 SF
-1595 PDYDMAERDRLIAE
+1595 RDDNIRV
-1609 LDAEI
+1609 DH
-1614 KAEGHDGIWD
+1614 KWTDG
-1624 RTTGE
+1624 
-1629 LAVFD
+1629 V
-1634 PKQVK
+1634 Q
-1639 HATENIGTFGENDP
+1639 
-1653 RFRYQI
+1653 RYQI
-1659 SGPVGA
+1659 SGAVGA
-1665 EALGIRNLPDAEAME
+1665 EELGI
-1680 RSGADRLAIWRETGW
+1680 
-1695 WRGRDGEWR
+1695 
-1704 VEIPDFELVPDAVR
+1704 
-1718 LLLANGSARLA
+1718 
-1729 DLIPADSAIL
+1729 
-1739 RAYPSL
+1739 L
-1745 GKMRIDVVDGLGS
+1745 G
-1758 RAAYHGIKI
+1758 
-1767 EVDRGEIGTP
+1767 
-1777 RYLLSDLRHEVQH
+1777 Q
-1790 AVQSIEGFSQGGNAT
+1790 
-1805 MRTETG
+1805 
-1811 RRIGSG
+1811 
-1817 GYHRLAGEVEARN
+1817 
-1830 VTMRA
+1830 
-1835 EMSEQERRAFP
+1835 
-1846 PWETEDV
+1846 
-1853 AESVQI
+1853 
-1859 VQNVEQSLPKT
+1859 
-1870 VRESPSY
+1870 
-1877 DGIDADTDAPRFSI
+1877 
-1891 ATYENGGRE
+1891 
-1900 TLEKWL
+1900 
-1906 ASQTKGKNATLSK
+1906 
-1919 EDAAQIL
+1919 
-1926 AETDFIADVA
+1926 
-1936 RSLAR
+1936 
-1941 KKKRFAAFSNWSEA
+1941 
-1955 RVELDSEGRPYFG
+1955 
-1968 VVRTNGDYAM
+1968 
-1978 NIDFST
+1978 
-1984 VCKKRRPMDRIF
+1984 
-1996 SRLVRDGILTG
+1996 
-2007 ANVNE
+2007 
-2012 LSGEAVAGIQRIIK
+2012 
-2026 AHGLEVACALCFV
+2026 
-2039 DAKRYRLGDVA
+2039 
-2050 KRFADGGTT
+2050 
-2059 GEGKYFPGWNSIVE
+2059 
-2073 AQAKGGKK
+2073 
-2081 WKDRVKAAKG
+2081 
-2091 KKDFE
+2091 
-2096 SRCVR
+2096 
-2101 AIEND
+2101 
-2106 PALRVRVDGSQLVS
+2106 
-2120 SEGMDAFARER
+2120 
-2131 PGIYELWTSYGGTSH
+2131 
-2146 AKDSHWDAPY
+2146 
-2156 NNDIIRPFAS
+2156 
-2166 RTNDKKRAFDRARAY
+2166 
-2181 AIGGVRLQS
+2181 
-2190 FSDFVGRMFFDYAQ
+2190 
-2204 MFAELAGKRL
+2204 
-2214 PLHTYTKEP
+2214 
-2223 NFVKIFHRTRAKINM
+2223 
-2238 SLVPAVV
+2238 
-2245 DGGVAPGLDAKGN
+2245 
-2258 YVWADECFPPDEAFA
+2258 
-2273 LRSLGSNV
+2273 
-2281 GTIAVGVS
+2281 
-2289 GKHIRKLLR
+2289 
-2298 DPRIDMVIPYHASGI
+2298 
-2313 NPAVANIRRID
+2313 
-2324 EFFDYTS
+2324 
-2331 EQNTRNADGSKYKG
+2331 
-2345 KEHFDFYGS
+2345 
-2354 LAKTRDPKATA
+2354 
-2365 NEYLEW
+2365 
-2371 CDKRGLLPK
+2371 
-2380 FDKFRDEENYYKLL
+2380 
-2394 ADFRLYDDAGNYAPQ
+2394 
-2409 EDVRQEYPEDL
+2409 
-2420 GRLVEEAVAHDQ
+2420 
-2432 EAEDT
+2432 
-2437 FAAEEDAIVA
+2437 
-2447 EIEASILGPRV
+2447 RV

-2521 LKADAERIRARG
+2521 LKADAEKIRARG

-2546 LAEQAS
+2546 LAEQES

-2578 YEAYLARMRRTAKG
+2578 YETYLARMRRTAKG

-2616 TFAPKPKPEGDA
+2616 TFAPQPKPEGDA
-2628 APPESGGSDAETGA
+2628 APPAGGSDAETGA
-2642 VADEDPEVAALLDG
+2642 AADEGPEVAALLDG

-2671 IRDRME
+2671 IRERME

-2702 RRKAKLAERQE
+2702 LRKAKLAERQE

-2723 LTDAEMFDAEGN
+2723 VPDAEMFDAEQN

-2748 NECVEEMPDFKAFLE
+2748 SECVEEMPDFRAFLE
-2763 ECRRNGLDL
+2763 ECRRDGLDL

-2797 PEKVLRDPVNL
+2797 PENVLRDPVNL

-2872 SSKQL
+2872 TRKQL
-2877 IRELRKGIRLEAIRG
+2877 IRELRKGIKLEAIRG

-2987 AEIKLAARAIMS
+2987 AEIKVAARAIMS

-3027 RAASASAQDYTPED
+3027 KAASASAQDYTPED

-3056 RQRLERLF
+3056 RQRLEQLF

-3074 IDEVMRIVY
+3074 IDEVMRLVY
-3083 AGSERMRAETA
+3083 TGSERMRAETA
-3094 AARRRTDEMLA
+3094 AARRRTDEMLE
-3105 RCVQGTGRKVRQFLK
+3105 RCVQGTSRNVRQFLK

-3125 IPDELN
+3125 IPEDLN

-3211 GMREVYEERRGALS
+3211 GIREVYEERRGALS

-3263 DPFGPALQPRI
+3263 DPFGPALQPRV

-3484 ERQAREE
+3484 ERHAREE

-3542 TLRMWTAEAKAEARR
+3542 TLRMWAAEAKAEARR